1 MRWFRSF
8 ILASAFL
15 LVAANAAAA
24 SAGRIVKVLPHYLD
38 KQGRQSLSPSLYER
52 DAYQA
57 QLRQNP
63 AECSALRFDVQW
75 RARGLDAAQLKLRVE
90 VRTGKG
96 MLTKVHTLEQT
107 GLKKGFLGNW
117 GAITFDRAVFTESGE
132 IIAWRVTLWKGD
144 EQISE
149 QKSFLW

>member
-1 MRWFRSF
+1 MRWLRSF
-8 ILASAFL
+8 ILATAFL
-15 LVAANAAAA
+15 LMAANATAA

-52 DAYQA
+52 DAYQD
-57 QLRQNP
+57 QLRKNP
-63 AECSALRFDVQW
+63 ADCSGLRFDVQW
-75 RARGLDAAQLKLRVE
+75 RARGANAAQLKLRVE

-107 GLKKGFLGNW
+107 GLKKGWFGNR
-117 GAITFDRAVFTESGE
+117 GAVNFDRAVFTESGE
-132 IIAWRVTLWKGD
+132 IIAWRVTLWNGE
-144 EQISE
+144 EQLSE